1 MSDEDRPKFSA
12 DDRISRA
19 RERMSMDYE
28 DPAPT
33 RPAAVGGR
41 PTENV
46 LTRFLSSDTGTRRL
60 VYGAAGLGGLLVLGI
75 GGWAL
80 VGHHQHGI
88 PIMGPP
94 PVSMRTKPVDPGGM
108 QLDSVAM
115 PDEEGDA
122 KAHPVPAPEKPNP
135 EALAAQYGAQGEGDA
150 GKPEGAPAPATG
162 AEATGTGQ
170 AADQQAPAAAPPPAD
185 AQNTSAQEETEAS
198 SGGEEGDAAAAAQS
212 AESNPKPKPATP
224 VPAKDTAAAS
234 KAAPADT
241 KASTVPHG
249 GVEGGKY
256 QVQLAAVQSEDEA
269 RKEWSR
275 LKSRYPTLF
284 GDSTPSF
291 VRTEQ
296 NNATFYRLR
305 VKGFASVATAR
316 EFCSAV
322 RERGM
327 ACMVVRQ

>member
-1 MSDEDRPKFSA
+1 M
-12 DDRISRA
+12 
-19 RERMSMDYE
+19 
-28 DPAPT
+28 
-33 RPAAVGGR
+33 
-41 PTENV
+41 
-46 LTRFLSSDTGTRRL
+46 
-60 VYGAAGLGGLLVLGI
+60 
-75 GGWAL
+75 
-80 VGHHQHGI
+80 
-88 PIMGPP
+88 
-94 PVSMRTKPVDPGGM
+94 
-108 QLDSVAM
+108 
-115 PDEEGDA
+115 
-122 KAHPVPAPEKPNP
+122 
-135 EALAAQYGAQGEGDA
+135 
-150 GKPEGAPAPATG
+150 
-162 AEATGTGQ
+162 
-170 AADQQAPAAAPPPAD
+170 
-185 AQNTSAQEETEAS
+185 
-198 SGGEEGDAAAAAQS
+198 
-212 AESNPKPKPATP
+212 
-224 VPAKDTAAAS
+224 
-234 KAAPADT
+234 
-241 KASTVPHG
+241 PHG